1 MDGAGGC
8 VAMRGGGRG
17 HARFAPSGPPPPR
30 AEPAPFARC
39 PKWLRLR
46 CDARALLPKKARL
59 VPARLALVPLRPS
72 RGEGAGLGSWKRRG
86 WGCARGPVLPAE
98 GFI

>member
-1 MDGAGGC
+1 MGPGAAWPCVGGDGDT
-8 VAMRGGGRG
+8 RGSHPRGR
-17 HARFAPSGPPPPR
+17 PPR

-46 CDARALLPKKARL
+46 CDAWALLPKKARL

-72 RGEGAGLGSWKRRG
+72 RGEGAGLGSWKRRA